1 MRYVDQIYDFITRL
15 LSVHSFI
22 AFMKVSKK
30 THPISTDKEKQKH
43 NHRRFKIARKLI
55 LTTRGHAESDTSKT
69 GSSICVF
76 IVGHVTRFFRL
87 RHFWLLL
94 ILRRTTRT
102 WRAGQERSQLEDEVE
117 TRAGAVPLNHAL
129 MCWLQLRFDFDSI
142 SIRSRF
148 DGRSTA
154 YQRSLGSQAHSD
166 VTR

>member
-76 IVGHVTRFFRL
+76 IVGHVTRFYPIRL

-102 WRAGQERSQLEDEVE
+102 WGAGQERSQLEDEVE
-117 TRAGAVPLNHAL
+117 TRAGAVPLNHL
-129 MCWLQLRFDFDSI
+129 CVGYNYVST
-142 SIRSRF
+142 SIRFRF
-148 DGRSTA
+148 EVDLTA
-154 YQRSLGSQAHSD
+154 VRLLIKGH
-166 VTR
+166 